1 MRRILFDRSGQRRVG
16 VQYAARRPRNA
27 KIVAMIRRTEPQG
40 NKLPILDLLTN
51 SYLIDGVGVWI
62 YEHVGEQEAI

>member
-1 MRRILFDRSGQRRVG
+1 M
-16 VQYAARRPRNA
+16 QYAARRPRNA